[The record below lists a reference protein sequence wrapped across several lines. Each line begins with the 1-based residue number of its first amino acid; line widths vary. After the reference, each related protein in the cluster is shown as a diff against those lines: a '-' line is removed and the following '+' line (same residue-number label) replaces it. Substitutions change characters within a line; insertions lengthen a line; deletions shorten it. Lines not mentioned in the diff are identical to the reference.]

1 MLTQLQEAKWYKQAW
16 SQAFEVKGL
25 INYVHLYP
33 WSLHIPFL
41 QTWGKKGKGWSK
53 PQRQENIYIYVCSV
67 LIGFLHNL
75 DYCNSEADAHLHC
88 LLIDLFCWPFLSFM
102 WLWLSWGFIGSQW
115 VDKGGIKIFFFLSTT
130 DDHGVH
136 LNRAHSNLA
145 EWLCTKIENSA
156 DPHWHIG
163 DVFVQLLC
171 LWLCSDAVGVLYFS
185 CSFSNQRQGCRA
197 LGGGS
202 YGLEVYPLGANLL
215 NDILIAF
222 LFTLWNFNGLLSFYL
237 QTSLSLLAPHIT
249 AGYDIICQKLC
260 PICHF
265 WSQWIINGPGMKGK
279 WPLMLLLVTRKQA
292 EMKCSQTLLTR
303 VLICGGLY
311 IILKTLSSARA
322 VWVLMWETH
331 RAASAKLYFFA
342 FCTETSLQTA
352 EIDLYILY
360 KVYRRKL
367 SRWWWKKYDMVPLGI
382 RLQGNEGLVVIG
394 QH

>member
-1 MLTQLQEAKWYKQAW
+1 MYICIHDLCT
-16 SQAFEVKGL
+16 F
-25 INYVHLYP
+25 
-33 WSLHIPFL
+33 PFYRL
-41 QTWGKKGKGWSK
+41 GGKKKGKGWSK
-53 PQRQENIYIYVCSV
+53 PQRQENIYIYMFAVYWSVFFTTLIIATVRPTLIYIVCS
-67 LIGFLHNL
+67 LTCSAGLFYRLCGS
-75 DYCNSEADAHLHC
+75 DC
-88 LLIDLFCWPFLSFM
+88 LGDSLGANELTKEELRF
-102 WLWLSWGFIGSQW
+102 
-115 VDKGGIKIFFFLSTT
+115 FFFLSTT

-145 EWLCTKIENSA
+145 EWLCTKIENTA
-156 DPHWHIG
+156 DPRWRIG

-171 LWLCSDAVGVLYFS
+171 LWLCSDAVGVLFFS